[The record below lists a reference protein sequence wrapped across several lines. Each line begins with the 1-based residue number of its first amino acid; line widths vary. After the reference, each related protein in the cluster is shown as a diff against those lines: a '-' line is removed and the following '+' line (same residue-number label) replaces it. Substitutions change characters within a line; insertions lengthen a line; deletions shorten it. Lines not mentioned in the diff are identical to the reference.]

1 MATKLKNL
9 KIKKVDFVDN
19 GANPGASIALYKSKP
34 AEGKTPAVK
43 PEEGTPPEESFLK
56 RIVHAIAK
64 SIGATDAQAAAA
76 VEEVSKNA
84 DVPTFCDAMARRRMR
99 QTTEE
104 IWDYCYALNDS
115 LCGIV
120 ANAEIT
126 AEDKKAL
133 MAQSCAEFAAATE
146 AAIPKWSGG
155 IPVKLEKAAPAP
167 LTPDRIENAKAARA
181 RLDEM
186 IAKAEPKPATKDT
199 PPEPPKEG
207 TDPTP
212 PADPQREEPVQKG
225 AFDMEID
232 KSKLSAEEVAQL
244 EAIEKKAGIPAKATP
259 AVPAGVEKAAPA
271 TPADNATGGEE
282 DIYKG
287 IHPDVAKEIAE
298 LRKFRQ
304 DAENRELLTVAKKYE
319 LLGKKPEE
327 LKLISCHLG
336 NGSSVT
342 AIDGGKSVDTSM
354 GFTPEIR
361 RRHRLQRY
369 DRRPGRELGSCA
381 EVRCIFR
388 AWQARRHPRRGYG
401 RRRRRME
408 PDREEGR
415 GDPQVRP
422 CYELLRGHRHGLPAE
437 PRSRSRLRERPLKRG
452 GKEYEHY
459 RHCNQFQPV
468 PGRACRC
475 GH

>member
-1 MATKLKNL
+1 M
-9 KIKKVDFVDN
+9 
-19 GANPGASIALYKSKP
+19 
-34 AEGKTPAVK
+34 
-43 PEEGTPPEESFLK
+43 K

-84 DVPTFCDAMARRRMR
+84 DVPTFGDAMARRRMR

-120 ANAEIT
+120 ANADIT

-186 IAKAEPKPATKDT
+186 ISKAEPKPTTEDI

-212 PADPQREEPVQKG
+212 PAEPQREEEPVQKG

-232 KSKLSAEEVAQL
+232 KSKLSPEEVAQL
-244 EAIEKKAGIPAKATP
+244 EAIEKKAGIPAQAAPAT
-259 AVPAGVEKAAPA
+259 PAGVEKSAPA
-271 TPADNATGGEE
+271 TPADNTAGGEE

-287 IHPDVAKEIAE
+287 IHPEVAKEIAE

-327 LKLISCHLG
+327 LVPVLKSLKAAG
-336 NGSSVT
+336 GT
-342 AIDGGKSVDTSM
+342 AYNDMIGVLDANLEAVQKSGAFS
-354 GFTPEIR
+354 EI
-361 RRHRLQRY
+361 
-369 DRRPGRELGSCA
+369 G
-381 EVRCIFR
+381 
-388 AWQARRHPRRGYG
+388 
-401 RRRRRME
+401 
-408 PDREEGR
+408 
-415 GDPQVRP
+415 
-422 CYELLRGHRHGLPAE
+422 
-437 PRSRSRLRERPLKRG
+437 KRG
-452 GKEYEHY
+452 GDHSHATTGADDAWSQIEKRAEEIRKSAPTMDYYEAIDQACQQNPELVHEYE
-459 RHCNQFQPV
+459 N
-468 PGRACRC
+468 GR
-475 GH
+475 

>member
-34 AEGKTPAVK
+34 AEGETPAVQPK
-43 PEEGTPPEESFLK
+43 EDTPPEESILK

-84 DVPTFCDAMARRRMR
+84 DVPTFGDAMARRRMR

-115 LCGIV
+115 LCGIA
-120 ANAEIT
+120 ANADIT

-186 IAKAEPKPATKDT
+186 ISKAEPKPT
-199 PPEPPKEG
+199 KEG

-212 PADPQREEPVQKG
+212 PAEPQQEEEPVQKG

-232 KSKLSAEEVAQL
+232 KSKLSPEEVAQL
-244 EAIEKKAGIPAKATP
+244 EAIEKKAGIPAQAAPAT
-259 AVPAGVEKAAPA
+259 PAGVEKSAPA
-271 TPADNATGGEE
+271 TPADNTAGGEE

-287 IHPDVAKEIAE
+287 IHPEVAKEIAE

-327 LKLISCHLG
+327 LVPVLKSLKDAG
-336 NGSSVT
+336 GT
-342 AIDGGKSVDTSM
+342 AYNDMIGVLDANLEAVQKSGAFS
-354 GFTPEIR
+354 EI
-361 RRHRLQRY
+361 
-369 DRRPGRELGSCA
+369 G
-381 EVRCIFR
+381 
-388 AWQARRHPRRGYG
+388 
-401 RRRRRME
+401 
-408 PDREEGR
+408 
-415 GDPQVRP
+415 
-422 CYELLRGHRHGLPAE
+422 
-437 PRSRSRLRERPLKRG
+437 KRG
-452 GKEYEHY
+452 GDHSHATTGADDAWSQIEKRAEEIRKSAPTMGYYEAIDQACQQNPELVHEYEND
-459 RHCNQFQPV
+459 R
-468 PGRACRC
+468 
-475 GH
+475 

>member
-34 AEGKTPAVK
+34 AEGETPAVQPK
-43 PEEGTPPEESFLK
+43 EDTPPEESILK

-84 DVPTFCDAMARRRMR
+84 DVPTFGDAMARRRMR

-120 ANAEIT
+120 ANADIT

-186 IAKAEPKPATKDT
+186 ISKAEPKPTTEDT
-199 PPEPPKEG
+199 PPEPTKEG

-212 PADPQREEPVQKG
+212 PAESQQEEEPVQKG

-232 KSKLSAEEVAQL
+232 KSKLSPEEVAQL
-244 EAIEKKAGIPAKATP
+244 EAIEKKAGIPAQAAPAT
-259 AVPAGVEKAAPA
+259 PAGVEKSAPA
-271 TPADNATGGEE
+271 TPADNTAGGEE

-287 IHPDVAKEIAE
+287 IHPEVAKEIAE

-327 LKLISCHLG
+327 LVPVLKSLKDAG
-336 NGSSVT
+336 GT
-342 AIDGGKSVDTSM
+342 AYNDMIGVLDANLEAVQKSGAFS
-354 GFTPEIR
+354 EI
-361 RRHRLQRY
+361 
-369 DRRPGRELGSCA
+369 G
-381 EVRCIFR
+381 
-388 AWQARRHPRRGYG
+388 
-401 RRRRRME
+401 
-408 PDREEGR
+408 
-415 GDPQVRP
+415 
-422 CYELLRGHRHGLPAE
+422 
-437 PRSRSRLRERPLKRG
+437 KRG
-452 GKEYEHY
+452 GDHSHATTGADDAWSQIEKRAEEIRKSAPTMGYYEAIDQACQQNPELVHEYENN
-459 RHCNQFQPV
+459 R
-468 PGRACRC
+468 
-475 GH
+475 

>member
-1 MATKLKNL
+1 MRS
-9 KIKKVDFVDN
+9 
-19 GANPGASIALYKSKP
+19 PSS
-34 AEGKTPAVK
+34 
-43 PEEGTPPEESFLK
+43 
-56 RIVHAIAK
+56 RR
-64 SIGATDAQAAAA
+64 A

-155 IPVKLEKAAPAP
+155 IPVKLEKAAPTP

-186 IAKAEPKPATKDT
+186 IAKAEPKPATEDT
-199 PPEPPKEG
+199 LPEPPKEG
-207 TDPTP
+207 ADPTP

-244 EAIEKKAGIPAKATP
+244 EAIEKKAGIPAKETP

-304 DAENRELLTVAKKYE
+304 DAENRELLAVAKKYE

-327 LKLISCHLG
+327 LVPVLKSLKAAG
-336 NGSSVT
+336 GT
-342 AIDGGKSVDTSM
+342 AYNDMIGVLDANLEAVQKSGAFS
-354 GFTPEIR
+354 
-361 RRHRLQRY
+361 
-369 DRRPGRELGSCA
+369 ELG
-381 EVRCIFR
+381 
-388 AWQARRHPRRGYG
+388 
-401 RRRRRME
+401 
-408 PDREEGR
+408 
-415 GDPQVRP
+415 
-422 CYELLRGHRHGLPAE
+422 
-437 PRSRSRLRERPLKRG
+437 KRG
-452 GKEYEHY
+452 GTHGEVMGGAGDAWSQIEKKAEEIRKSAPAMSYYEAIDTACQQNPDLVHDY
-459 RHCNQFQPV
+459 EN
-468 PGRACRC
+468 GR
-475 GH
+475 

>member
-34 AEGKTPAVK
+34 AEGKAPAVK

-155 IPVKLEKAAPAP
+155 IPVKLEKAAPTP

-207 TDPTP
+207 ADPTP
-212 PADPQREEPVQKG
+212 PTDPQREEPVQKG

-244 EAIEKKAGIPAKATP
+244 EAIEK
-259 AVPAGVEKAAPA
+259 KAAPA

-327 LKLISCHLG
+327 LVPVLKSLKAAG
-336 NGSSVT
+336 GT
-342 AIDGGKSVDTSM
+342 AYNDMIGVLDANLEAVQKSGAFS
-354 GFTPEIR
+354 
-361 RRHRLQRY
+361 
-369 DRRPGRELGSCA
+369 ELG
-381 EVRCIFR
+381 
-388 AWQARRHPRRGYG
+388 
-401 RRRRRME
+401 
-408 PDREEGR
+408 
-415 GDPQVRP
+415 
-422 CYELLRGHRHGLPAE
+422 
-437 PRSRSRLRERPLKRG
+437 KRG
-452 GKEYEHY
+452 GTHGEVMGGAGDAWSQIEKKAEEIRKSAPAMSYYEAIDTACQQNPDLVHDY
-459 RHCNQFQPV
+459 EN
-468 PGRACRC
+468 GR
-475 GH
+475 

>member
-1 MATKLKNL
+1 
-9 KIKKVDFVDN
+9 
-19 GANPGASIALYKSKP
+19 
-34 AEGKTPAVK
+34 
-43 PEEGTPPEESFLK
+43 
-56 RIVHAIAK
+56 
-64 SIGATDAQAAAA
+64 
-76 VEEVSKNA
+76 
-84 DVPTFCDAMARRRMR
+84 MARRRMR

-120 ANAEIT
+120 ANADIT

-186 IAKAEPKPATKDT
+186 IAKAEPKPAPENT

-212 PADPQREEPVQKG
+212 PAEPQQEEEPVQKG

-232 KSKLSAEEVAQL
+232 KSKLSPEEVAQL
-244 EAIEKKAGIPAKATP
+244 EAIEKKAGIPAQAAPAT
-259 AVPAGVEKAAPA
+259 PAGVEKFAPA
-271 TPADNATGGEE
+271 TPADNTAGGEE

-287 IHPDVAKEIAE
+287 IHPEVAKEIAE

-327 LKLISCHLG
+327 LVPVLKSLKAAG
-336 NGSSVT
+336 GT
-342 AIDGGKSVDTSM
+342 AYNDMIGVLDANLEAVQKSGAFS
-354 GFTPEIR
+354 EI
-361 RRHRLQRY
+361 
-369 DRRPGRELGSCA
+369 G
-381 EVRCIFR
+381 
-388 AWQARRHPRRGYG
+388 
-401 RRRRRME
+401 
-408 PDREEGR
+408 
-415 GDPQVRP
+415 
-422 CYELLRGHRHGLPAE
+422 
-437 PRSRSRLRERPLKRG
+437 KRG
-452 GKEYEHY
+452 GDHSHTTTGADDAWSQIEKKAEEIRKSAPTMGYYEAIDKACQQNPELVHEYE
-459 RHCNQFQPV
+459 N
-468 PGRACRC
+468 GR
-475 GH
+475 

>member
-34 AEGKTPAVK
+34 AEGETPAVQPK
-43 PEEGTPPEESFLK
+43 EDTPPEESILK

-84 DVPTFCDAMARRRMR
+84 DVPTFGDAMARRRMR

-120 ANAEIT
+120 ANADIT

-186 IAKAEPKPATKDT
+186 ISKAEPKPTTEDI
-199 PPEPPKEG
+199 PPEPTKEG

-212 PADPQREEPVQKG
+212 PAEPQQEEEPVQKG

-232 KSKLSAEEVAQL
+232 KSKLSPEEVAQL
-244 EAIEKKAGIPAKATP
+244 EAIEKKAGIPAQAAPAT
-259 AVPAGVEKAAPA
+259 PAGVEKSAPA
-271 TPADNATGGEE
+271 TPADNTAGGEE

-287 IHPDVAKEIAE
+287 IHPEVAKEIAE
-298 LRKFRQ
+298 LRKFGEPRASDRCQ
-304 DAENRELLTVAKKYE
+304 EVRASGQEARGACPRAEI
-319 LLGKKPEE
+319 PE
-327 LKLISCHLG
+327 S
-336 NGSSVT
+336 
-342 AIDGGKSVDTSM
+342 
-354 GFTPEIR
+354 R
-361 RRHRLQRY
+361 RRHRLQRH
-369 DRRPGRELGSCA
+369 DRRPGRKPGSRA
-381 EVRCIFR
+381 EVWRIFR
-388 AWQARRHPRRGYG
+388 DWQARRRPQPRHD

-408 PDREEGR
+408 PDREAGR
-415 GDPQVRP
+415 GDPQVCP
-422 CYELLRGHRHGLPAE
+422 HYGLLRGHRPGLPAE
-437 PRSRSRLRERPLKRG
+437 PR
-452 GKEYEHY
+452 
-459 RHCNQFQPV
+459 
-468 PGRACRC
+468 ACP
-475 GH
+475 

>member
-34 AEGKTPAVK
+34 AEGKAPAVK

-155 IPVKLEKAAPAP
+155 IPVKLEKAAPTP

-244 EAIEKKAGIPAKATP
+244 EAIEKKA
-259 AVPAGVEKAAPA
+259 APA

-327 LKLISCHLG
+327 LVPVLKSLKAAG
-336 NGSSVT
+336 GT
-342 AIDGGKSVDTSM
+342 AYNDMIGVLDANLEAVQKSGAFS
-354 GFTPEIR
+354 
-361 RRHRLQRY
+361 
-369 DRRPGRELGSCA
+369 ELG
-381 EVRCIFR
+381 
-388 AWQARRHPRRGYG
+388 
-401 RRRRRME
+401 
-408 PDREEGR
+408 
-415 GDPQVRP
+415 
-422 CYELLRGHRHGLPAE
+422 
-437 PRSRSRLRERPLKRG
+437 KRG
-452 GKEYEHY
+452 GTHGEVMGGAGDAWSQIEKKAEEIRKSAPAMSYYEAIDTACQQNPDLVHDY
-459 RHCNQFQPV
+459 EN
-468 PGRACRC
+468 GR
-475 GH
+475 

>member
-34 AEGKTPAVK
+34 AEWKAPAVK

-155 IPVKLEKAAPAP
+155 IPVKLEKAAPTP
-167 LTPDRIENAKAARA
+167 LTPDRIENAKAA
-181 RLDEM
+181 M
-186 IAKAEPKPATKDT
+186 F
-199 PPEPPKEG
+199 G
-207 TDPTP
+207 TG
-212 PADPQREEPVQKG
+212 VLS
-225 AFDMEID
+225 FD
-232 KSKLSAEEVAQL
+232 
-244 EAIEKKAGIPAKATP
+244 
-259 AVPAGVEKAAPA
+259 
-271 TPADNATGGEE
+271 
-282 DIYKG
+282 
-287 IHPDVAKEIAE
+287 
-298 LRKFRQ
+298 F
-304 DAENRELLTVAKKYE
+304 
-319 LLGKKPEE
+319 
-327 LKLISCHLG
+327 
-336 NGSSVT
+336 
-342 AIDGGKSVDTSM
+342 
-354 GFTPEIR
+354 
-361 RRHRLQRY
+361 
-369 DRRPGRELGSCA
+369 
-381 EVRCIFR
+381 
-388 AWQARRHPRRGYG
+388 
-401 RRRRRME
+401 
-408 PDREEGR
+408 
-415 GDPQVRP
+415 
-422 CYELLRGHRHGLPAE
+422 
-437 PRSRSRLRERPLKRG
+437 
-452 GKEYEHY
+452 
-459 RHCNQFQPV
+459 
-468 PGRACRC
+468 
-475 GH
+475 

>member
-34 AEGKTPAVK
+34 AEGKAPAVK

-155 IPVKLEKAAPAP
+155 IPVKLEKAAPTP

-207 TDPTP
+207 ADPTP
-212 PADPQREEPVQKG
+212 PADLQREEPVQKG

-244 EAIEKKAGIPAKATP
+244 EAIEK
-259 AVPAGVEKAAPA
+259 KAAPA

-327 LKLISCHLG
+327 LVPVLKSLKAAG
-336 NGSSVT
+336 GT
-342 AIDGGKSVDTSM
+342 AYNDMIGVLDANLEAVQKSGAFS
-354 GFTPEIR
+354 
-361 RRHRLQRY
+361 
-369 DRRPGRELGSCA
+369 ELG
-381 EVRCIFR
+381 
-388 AWQARRHPRRGYG
+388 
-401 RRRRRME
+401 
-408 PDREEGR
+408 
-415 GDPQVRP
+415 
-422 CYELLRGHRHGLPAE
+422 
-437 PRSRSRLRERPLKRG
+437 KRG
-452 GKEYEHY
+452 GTHGEVMGGAGDAWSQIEKKAEEIRKSAPAMSYYEAIDTACQQNPDLVHDY
-459 RHCNQFQPV
+459 EN
-468 PGRACRC
+468 GR
-475 GH
+475 

>member
-34 AEGKTPAVK
+34 AEGKAPAVK

-155 IPVKLEKAAPAP
+155 IPVKLEKAAPTP

-186 IAKAEPKPATKDT
+186 IAKAEPKTATKDT

-207 TDPTP
+207 ADPTP

-271 TPADNATGGEE
+271 TPADNAAGGTAYN
-282 DIYKG
+282 DMIG
-287 IHPDVAKEIAE
+287 V
-298 LRKFRQ
+298 L
-304 DAENRELLTVAKKYE
+304 DANLEAVQ
-319 LLGKKPEE
+319 
-327 LKLISCHLG
+327 
-336 NGSSVT
+336 
-342 AIDGGKSVDTSM
+342 KSGAFS
-354 GFTPEIR
+354 
-361 RRHRLQRY
+361 
-369 DRRPGRELGSCA
+369 ELG
-381 EVRCIFR
+381 
-388 AWQARRHPRRGYG
+388 
-401 RRRRRME
+401 
-408 PDREEGR
+408 
-415 GDPQVRP
+415 
-422 CYELLRGHRHGLPAE
+422 
-437 PRSRSRLRERPLKRG
+437 KRG
-452 GKEYEHY
+452 GTHGEVMGGAGDAWSQIEKKAEEIRKSAPAMSYYEAIDTACQQNPDLVHDY
-459 RHCNQFQPV
+459 EN
-468 PGRACRC
+468 GR
-475 GH
+475 

>member
-19 GANPGASIALYKSKP
+19 GANPGASIALYKSRP
-34 AEGKTPAVK
+34 AEGGAPAVK

-126 AEDKKAL
+126 AEDKKAR
-133 MAQSCAEFAAATE
+133 MTQ
-146 AAIPKWSGG
+146 
-155 IPVKLEKAAPAP
+155 
-167 LTPDRIENAKAARA
+167 RIENAKAARA

-199 PPEPPKEG
+199 PPEPPEEG
-207 TDPTP
+207 ADPTP
-212 PADPQREEPVQKG
+212 PAEPQQEEPIQKG
-225 AFDMEID
+225 AFNMEID
-232 KSKLSAEEVAQL
+232 KRKLSAEEVAQL
-244 EAIEKKAGIPAKATP
+244 EAIEKKAGIPAQATP
-259 AVPAGVEKAAPA
+259 AAPAGVEKSAPA
-271 TPADNATGGEE
+271 TPADNTTGGEE

-304 DAENRELLTVAKKYE
+304 DAENRELLAVAKKYE

-327 LKLISCHLG
+327 LVPVLKSLKAAG
-336 NGSSVT
+336 GT
-342 AIDGGKSVDTSM
+342 AYNDMIGVLDANLEAVQKSGAFS
-354 GFTPEIR
+354 
-361 RRHRLQRY
+361 
-369 DRRPGRELGSCA
+369 ELG
-381 EVRCIFR
+381 
-388 AWQARRHPRRGYG
+388 
-401 RRRRRME
+401 
-408 PDREEGR
+408 
-415 GDPQVRP
+415 
-422 CYELLRGHRHGLPAE
+422 
-437 PRSRSRLRERPLKRG
+437 KRG
-452 GKEYEHY
+452 GTHGEAMGSAGDAWSQIEKKAEEIRKSAPAMSYYEAIDTACQQNPDLVHDY
-459 RHCNQFQPV
+459 EN
-468 PGRACRC
+468 GR
-475 GH
+475 

>member
-34 AEGKTPAVK
+34 AEGKAPAVK

-207 TDPTP
+207 ADPTP

-244 EAIEKKAGIPAKATP
+244 EAIEK
-259 AVPAGVEKAAPA
+259 KAAPA

-327 LKLISCHLG
+327 LVPVLKSLKAAG
-336 NGSSVT
+336 GT
-342 AIDGGKSVDTSM
+342 AYNDMIGVLDANLEAVQKSGAFS
-354 GFTPEIR
+354 
-361 RRHRLQRY
+361 
-369 DRRPGRELGSCA
+369 ELG
-381 EVRCIFR
+381 
-388 AWQARRHPRRGYG
+388 
-401 RRRRRME
+401 
-408 PDREEGR
+408 
-415 GDPQVRP
+415 
-422 CYELLRGHRHGLPAE
+422 
-437 PRSRSRLRERPLKRG
+437 KRG
-452 GKEYEHY
+452 GTHGEVMGGAGDAWSQIEKKAEEIRKSAPAMSYYEAIDTACQQNPDLVHDY
-459 RHCNQFQPV
+459 EN
-468 PGRACRC
+468 GR
-475 GH
+475 

>member
-1 MATKLKNL
+1 M
-9 KIKKVDFVDN
+9 
-19 GANPGASIALYKSKP
+19 
-34 AEGKTPAVK
+34 
-43 PEEGTPPEESFLK
+43 K

-186 IAKAEPKPATKDT
+186 IAKAEPKPATEDT
-199 PPEPPKEG
+199 LPEPPKEG
-207 TDPTP
+207 ADPTP

-304 DAENRELLTVAKKYE
+304 DAENRELLAVAKKYE

-327 LKLISCHLG
+327 LVPVLKSLKAAG
-336 NGSSVT
+336 GT
-342 AIDGGKSVDTSM
+342 AYNDMIGVLDANLEAVQKSGAFS
-354 GFTPEIR
+354 
-361 RRHRLQRY
+361 
-369 DRRPGRELGSCA
+369 ELG
-381 EVRCIFR
+381 
-388 AWQARRHPRRGYG
+388 
-401 RRRRRME
+401 
-408 PDREEGR
+408 
-415 GDPQVRP
+415 
-422 CYELLRGHRHGLPAE
+422 
-437 PRSRSRLRERPLKRG
+437 KRG
-452 GKEYEHY
+452 GTHGEVMGGAGDAWSQIEKKAEEIRKSAPAMSYYEAIDTACQQNPDLVHDY
-459 RHCNQFQPV
+459 EN
-468 PGRACRC
+468 GR
-475 GH
+475 

>member
-34 AEGKTPAVK
+34 AEGEAHAVK
-43 PEEGTPPEESFLK
+43 PEEDTPPEESFLK

-64 SIGATDAQAAAA
+64 SIGATDAQADAA

-84 DVPTFCDAMARRRMR
+84 DVPTFGDAMARRRMR

-120 ANAEIT
+120 ANADIT
-126 AEDKKAL
+126 AEEKKAL
-133 MAQSCAEFAAATE
+133 MAQSCAEFATAAE

-186 IAKAEPKPATKDT
+186 IAKAEPKPATEDT

-212 PADPQREEPVQKG
+212 PAEPQQEEEPVQKG

-232 KSKLSAEEVAQL
+232 KSKLSPEEVAQL
-244 EAIEKKAGIPAKATP
+244 EAIEKKAGIPAQAAP
-259 AVPAGVEKAAPA
+259 AAPAGVEKSAPA
-271 TPADNATGGEE
+271 TTADNTAGGTAYNDMIGVLDANLEAVQ
-282 DIYKG
+282 KSG
-287 IHPDVAKEIAE
+287 AFSEI
-298 LRKFRQ
+298 
-304 DAENRELLTVAKKYE
+304 
-319 LLGKKPEE
+319 G
-327 LKLISCHLG
+327 
-336 NGSSVT
+336 
-342 AIDGGKSVDTSM
+342 
-354 GFTPEIR
+354 
-361 RRHRLQRY
+361 
-369 DRRPGRELGSCA
+369 
-381 EVRCIFR
+381 
-388 AWQARRHPRRGYG
+388 
-401 RRRRRME
+401 
-408 PDREEGR
+408 
-415 GDPQVRP
+415 
-422 CYELLRGHRHGLPAE
+422 
-437 PRSRSRLRERPLKRG
+437 KRG
-452 GKEYEHY
+452 GDHSHTTTGADDAWSQIEKRAEEIRKSAPTMGYYEAIDQACQQNPELVHEYE
-459 RHCNQFQPV
+459 N
-468 PGRACRC
+468 GR
-475 GH
+475 

>member
-34 AEGKTPAVK
+34 AEGKTPAVQPK
-43 PEEGTPPEESFLK
+43 EDTPPEESILK

-84 DVPTFCDAMARRRMR
+84 DVPTFGDAMARRRMR

-120 ANAEIT
+120 ANADIT

-186 IAKAEPKPATKDT
+186 ISKAEPKPTTEDI

-212 PADPQREEPVQKG
+212 PAEPQQEEEPVQKG

-232 KSKLSAEEVAQL
+232 KSKLSPEEVAQL
-244 EAIEKKAGIPAKATP
+244 EAIEKKAGIPAQ
-259 AVPAGVEKAAPA
+259 AAPA
-271 TPADNATGGEE
+271 DNTAGGEE

-287 IHPDVAKEIAE
+287 IHPEVAKEIAE

-327 LKLISCHLG
+327 LVPVLKSLKAAG
-336 NGSSVT
+336 GT
-342 AIDGGKSVDTSM
+342 AYNDMIGVLDANLEAVQKSGAFS
-354 GFTPEIR
+354 EI
-361 RRHRLQRY
+361 
-369 DRRPGRELGSCA
+369 G
-381 EVRCIFR
+381 
-388 AWQARRHPRRGYG
+388 
-401 RRRRRME
+401 
-408 PDREEGR
+408 
-415 GDPQVRP
+415 
-422 CYELLRGHRHGLPAE
+422 
-437 PRSRSRLRERPLKRG
+437 KRG
-452 GKEYEHY
+452 GDHSHATTGADDAWSQIEKRAEEIRKSAPTMDYYEAIDQACQQNPELVHEYE
-459 RHCNQFQPV
+459 N
-468 PGRACRC
+468 GR
-475 GH
+475 

>member
-34 AEGKTPAVK
+34 AEGKAPAVK

-155 IPVKLEKAAPAP
+155 IPVKLEKAAPTP

-207 TDPTP
+207 ADPTP

-259 AVPAGVEKAAPA
+259 AVPAGVERAAPA

-327 LKLISCHLG
+327 LVPVLKSLKAAG
-336 NGSSVT
+336 GT
-342 AIDGGKSVDTSM
+342 AYNDMIGVLDANLEAVQKSGAFS
-354 GFTPEIR
+354 
-361 RRHRLQRY
+361 
-369 DRRPGRELGSCA
+369 ELG
-381 EVRCIFR
+381 
-388 AWQARRHPRRGYG
+388 
-401 RRRRRME
+401 
-408 PDREEGR
+408 
-415 GDPQVRP
+415 
-422 CYELLRGHRHGLPAE
+422 
-437 PRSRSRLRERPLKRG
+437 KRG
-452 GKEYEHY
+452 GTHGEVMGGAGDAWSQIEKKAEEIRKSAPAMSYYEAIDTACQQNPDLVHDY
-459 RHCNQFQPV
+459 EN
-468 PGRACRC
+468 GR
-475 GH
+475 

>member
-34 AEGKTPAVK
+34 AEGKAPAVK

-155 IPVKLEKAAPAP
+155 IPVKLEKAAPTP
-167 LTPDRIENAKAARA
+167 LT
-181 RLDEM
+181 
-186 IAKAEPKPATKDT
+186 
-199 PPEPPKEG
+199 
-207 TDPTP
+207 
-212 PADPQREEPVQKG
+212 REEPVQKG

-304 DAENRELLTVAKKYE
+304 DAENRELLAVAKKYE

-327 LKLISCHLG
+327 LVPVLKSLKAAG
-336 NGSSVT
+336 GT
-342 AIDGGKSVDTSM
+342 AYNDMIGVLDANLEAVQKSGAFS
-354 GFTPEIR
+354 
-361 RRHRLQRY
+361 
-369 DRRPGRELGSCA
+369 ELG
-381 EVRCIFR
+381 
-388 AWQARRHPRRGYG
+388 
-401 RRRRRME
+401 
-408 PDREEGR
+408 
-415 GDPQVRP
+415 
-422 CYELLRGHRHGLPAE
+422 
-437 PRSRSRLRERPLKRG
+437 KRG
-452 GKEYEHY
+452 GTHGEVMGGAGDAWSQIEKKAEEIRKSAPAMSYYEAIDTACQQNPDLVHDY
-459 RHCNQFQPV
+459 EN
-468 PGRACRC
+468 GR
-475 GH
+475 

>member
-34 AEGKTPAVK
+34 AEGETPAVQPK
-43 PEEGTPPEESFLK
+43 EDTPPEESILK

-99 QTTEE
+99 QTAEE

-155 IPVKLEKAAPAP
+155 IPVKLEKAAPTP

-186 IAKAEPKPATKDT
+186 IAKAEPKPETEDT
-199 PPEPPKEG
+199 LPEPPKEG
-207 TDPTP
+207 ADPTP

-232 KSKLSAEEVAQL
+232 KSKLSDEEVAQL

-259 AVPAGVEKAAPA
+259 AVPAGVEKSAPTTPA
-271 TPADNATGGEE
+271 TSADNSTGGEE

-304 DAENRELLTVAKKYE
+304 DAENRELLAVAKKYE

-327 LKLISCHLG
+327 LVPVLKSLKAAG
-336 NGSSVT
+336 GT
-342 AIDGGKSVDTSM
+342 AYNDMIGVLDANLEAVQKSGAFS
-354 GFTPEIR
+354 
-361 RRHRLQRY
+361 
-369 DRRPGRELGSCA
+369 ELG
-381 EVRCIFR
+381 
-388 AWQARRHPRRGYG
+388 
-401 RRRRRME
+401 
-408 PDREEGR
+408 
-415 GDPQVRP
+415 
-422 CYELLRGHRHGLPAE
+422 
-437 PRSRSRLRERPLKRG
+437 KRG
-452 GKEYEHY
+452 GTHGEIMGGAGDAWSQIEKKAEEIRKSAPAMSYYEAIDTACQQNPDLVHDY
-459 RHCNQFQPV
+459 EN
-468 PGRACRC
+468 GR
-475 GH
+475 